1 MRIKFF
7 NRIIRSVFTK
17 LLAVIILAG
26 VCINLVVGG
35 FFWHY
40 RNLAGGPFH
49 KNVVQYLNYLIGDM
63 GSPPSLE
70 RAREIARESLLEIR
84 YQSPDLNWSTSNDL
98 PAVYKGRFIAWPQ
111 NPEVRLGKY
120 RGRYVIEV
128 DRKPGRFIFGL
139 SRNLQ
144 IDSERKR
151 LLVIMFVFLT
161 AILAAAFFAIRYILR
176 PVKWLNNGVKEVGRG
191 NLKHRVPLKKA
202 DELRDLAAA
211 FNDMTSRIEGMLQTK
226 DQLLLDI
233 SHELR
238 TPITRMKVALEFL
251 PKSRAKNSLQADIV
265 EMEKMV
271 TGILETARLRHQYA
285 ELKKQPTDLVVLLK
299 QTAAAFENQ
308 PPGIETVDLP
318 PELSVQ
324 VDPQQIKTVFE
335 NLLSNAFKYSEPES
349 DPVKISVERR
359 ASGVR
364 VRIEDNGI
372 GIPQEQLA
380 HIFEP
385 FYRVD
390 KSRSKD
396 SGGYGLGLSLCKSI
410 MEAHKGKI
418 EVQSR
423 PKEGTTVLLF
433 FPLSKVGGTGADEE
447 G

>member
-144 IDSERKR
+144 IDSERNR

-271 TGILETARLRHQYA
+271 TGILETARMRHQYA
-285 ELKKQPTDLVVLLK
+285 ELKKQPTDLVALLK

-364 VRIEDNGI
+364 VRIEDHGI